1 LKAAVFAFVHA
12 EQDRF
17 KVKALCQRHR
27 VTRAGYYAWCR
38 RKPSLHT
45 RQDERLL
52 ARIRAIFEASEGTYG
67 SPRIHAALQQAGL
80 EVGRKRVARLMR
92 NAALKARSARIYRRM
107 PGTRRLF
114 SGIPNRVLELK
125 TTATG
130 QVWVGDVTY
139 LRSAGRWR
147 YLAVVLDR
155 HSRRVLGW
163 SLGVNRDLA
172 LTMDALNRAHRRR
185 SEQPGLIFHSDRGV
199 EYSAYA
205 FRARLAA
212 LGITQS
218 MKRPRE
224 IGDNVFVESFFHSMK
239 ADVIHGRTFDD
250 DRSLDQ
256 TVSRYIR
263 RYNRSRLH
271 SSLGYRSPIDYEHA
285 A

>member
-1 LKAAVFAFVHA
+1 M
-12 EQDRF
+12 
-17 KVKALCQRHR
+17 KALCKRYG

-38 RKPSLHT
+38 RKPSDHA

-52 ARIRAIFEASEGTYG
+52 ARIRAIFEASVGTYG
-67 SPRIHAALQQAGL
+67 SPRIHAALQHAGL
-80 EVGRKRVARLMR
+80 KVGRKRVARLMR
-92 NAALKARSARIYRRM
+92 DAALKARSARIYRRT
-107 PGTRRLF
+107 PGTRRF
-114 SGIPNRVLELK
+114 FAAIPNRVLELE
-125 TTATG
+125 TTAPG
-130 QVWVGDVTY
+130 QVWVGDLTY

-163 SLGVNRDLA
+163 SLGFRRDLT
-172 LTMDALNRAHRRR
+172 LTLDALNRARVRRR
-185 SEQPGLIFHSDRGV
+185 WQPGLIFHSDRGV

-224 IGDNVFVESFFHSMK
+224 IGDNAFIESFFHSMK
-239 ADVIHGRTFDD
+239 ADAIHSCTFDD
-250 DRSLDQ
+250 DHALLQ
-256 TVSRYIR
+256 TVRQYIR
-263 RYNRSRLH
+263 RYNRTRLH
-271 SSLGYRSPIDYEHA
+271 SSLGYRSPIDYEHIA

>member
-1 LKAAVFAFVHA
+1 MG
-12 EQDRF
+12 
-17 KVKALCQRHR
+17 VKALCQRYL
-27 VTRAGYYAWCR
+27 VTRAGYYAWCQR
-38 RKPSLHT
+38 RPSLHT

-52 ARIRAIFEASEGTYG
+52 ARIRAIFQASEGTYG
-67 SPRIHAALQQAGL
+67 SPRIHAALRQAGL
-80 EVGRKRVARLMR
+80 RVGRKRVARLMR

-107 PGTRRLF
+107 PGTRRFF
-114 SGIPNRVLELK
+114 SDIPNRILELK
-125 TTATG
+125 TTRTR

-139 LRSAGRWR
+139 LRCGGRWR

-155 HSRRVLGW
+155 HSRRVLAW
-163 SLGVNRDLA
+163 SLGVHRDLT
-172 LTMDALNRAHRRR
+172 LTMDALNRACRRHHAR
-185 SEQPGLIFHSDRGV
+185 PGLIFHSDRAV

-224 IGDNVFVESFFHSMK
+224 IGDNAFVESFFHSMK
-239 ADVIHGRTFDD
+239 ADAIHHRTFNDD
-250 DRSLDQ
+250 LALAT
-256 TVSRYIR
+256 TVSSYIH

-271 SSLGYRSPIDYEHA
+271 SALGYRSPIDYEHA

>member
-1 LKAAVFAFVHA
+1 MKT
-12 EQDRF
+12 
-17 KVKALCQRHR
+17 LCARHG
-27 VTRAGYYAWCR
+27 VTRAGYYSFR
-38 RKPSLHT
+38 RREPSA
-45 RQDERLL
+45 RAREDERLL
-52 ARIRAIFEASEGTYG
+52 ERIRAVFAASDGSYG
-67 SPRIHAALQQAGL
+67 SPRVHAILRQAGL
-80 EVGRKRVARLMR
+80 RLGRKRVARLMHSG
-92 NAALKARSARIYRRM
+92 ALKARSARIYRRT
-107 PGTRRLF
+107 PGTHRF
-114 SGIPNRVLELK
+114 FAEIPNRVLGLK

-130 QVWVGDVTY
+130 QIWVGDVTY

-163 SLGVNRDLA
+163 SLRPRRDMA
-172 LTMDALNRAHRRR
+172 LTRAAFNRSVLRHRPR
-185 SEQPGLIFHSDRGV
+185 PGLIFHSDRGV

-224 IGDNVFVESFFHSMK
+224 ITDNAFIESFFHSMK
-239 ADVIHGRTFDD
+239 SDVIHGYTFDD
-250 DRSLDQ
+250 DRSLHL
-256 TVSRYIR
+256 VVRRYVR

-271 SSLGYRSPIDYEHA
+271 SSLGCLSPINYERNA